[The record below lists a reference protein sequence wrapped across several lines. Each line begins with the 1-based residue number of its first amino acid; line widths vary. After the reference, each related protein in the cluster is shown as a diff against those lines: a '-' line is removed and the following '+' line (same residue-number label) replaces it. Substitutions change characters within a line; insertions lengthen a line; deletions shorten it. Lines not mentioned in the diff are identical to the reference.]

1 MDIGNFRSDLKI
13 ISWTEFMD
21 FQISKM
27 KIHGLISGNL
37 TIIKNVGTHMLRNM
51 CERSEQEN
59 FSNFDSFH
67 GLISWTKFMDY

>member
-1 MDIGNFRSDLKI
+1 
-13 ISWTEFMD
+13 MD

-37 TIIKNVGTHMLRNM
+37 TIIKNVGTNMLRNM

-59 FSNFDSFH
+59 FSDFDSFH